1 MRLALTGTRQNASL
15 KLEDVGRMMV
25 ANVPDLL
32 VDLVEIATYVYCA
45 DQATSRGGDAQRGMG
60 ADWRRDFRF
69 IIPVRNP
76 DHWGSR
82 EVLEQLRSTLWFLS
96 EDEYQFQFEKA
107 ANPVPFPNYLQFGT
121 DLAFKAD
128 EVILFSGGLDS
139 LSGVIEE
146 LSNHQRRIALVSHRS
161 SSKILDRQKRLVGE
175 LKNRFP
181 NRIMHVPVLATRQE
195 KLSVREYTLRSRSF
209 LTRQWPALSRGCLP
223 IIGFGSARMVF

>member
-1 MRLALTGTRQNASL
+1 MPERLVFCGEAQGPNDSTAMRLALTGTRQNASL

-82 EVLEQLRSTLWFLS
+82 EVLEQLRSTL
-96 EDEYQFQFEKA
+96 
-107 ANPVPFPNYLQFGT
+107 
-121 DLAFKAD
+121 
-128 EVILFSGGLDS
+128 
-139 LSGVIEE
+139 
-146 LSNHQRRIALVSHRS
+146 
-161 SSKILDRQKRLVGE
+161 
-175 LKNRFP
+175 
-181 NRIMHVPVLATRQE
+181 
-195 KLSVREYTLRSRSF
+195 SF
-209 LTRQWPALSRGCLP
+209 LFP
-223 IIGFGSARMVF
+223 IIYSSVPISHSKPTK